1 MVADAELTGIWEKAL
16 EQIEWRT
23 LDPESFM
30 LSIREYTGKVTGEI
44 LRLKFPEPSSCVLAC
59 PKCKTGNVVVKSKVA
74 KCDREG
80 CGPAS
85 RTAFLFRLH
94 PADQGLQGQERG
106 TFRRDGHL

>member
-1 MVADAELTGIWEKAL
+1 MGKAL

-74 KCDREG
+74 NATVKD
-80 CGPAS
+80 
-85 RTAFLFRLH
+85 
-94 PADQGLQGQERG
+94 ADCWCSAV
-106 TFRRDGHL
+106 F